1 MVSRCGVQVKI
12 RAKNFTAFYSIALC
26 AAKSREISLVNRK
39 LTFDER
45 ISCITRHRNFSP
57 RRHPVVSLQ
66 VTPFL
71 RDCKGRGYRGD
82 RRAG

>member
-1 MVSRCGVQVKI
+1 MVSRCGVQ
-12 RAKNFTAFYSIALC
+12 
-26 AAKSREISLVNRK
+26 SREISLVNRK

-66 VTPFL
+66 VTSFL

-82 RRAG
+82 RRAGQTEWKTSEFIVI